1 MKNRSL
7 LKILFWGL
15 VTGLMVSCM
24 GMEESDPSSLGT
36 PQVRTFEVKD
46 NGSQVFE
53 LTASVDK
60 SLAGR
65 IAECGFYYGKEKS
78 MRGAEKVECK
88 MLGGTF
94 SADITLHE
102 YGETFYACSYISNGV
117 EGNEICSDPKSI
129 TVKELQDYVEFSAPV
144 LISYDKSSAKV
155 SVDYKAADGVE
166 VTESG
171 VCFGKTE
178 RLSIDNGS
186 VKAVDG
192 VAELIDLETGATY
205 YACSYVKDGD
215 DVAYSKSVSFS
226 VYGIPVVVTG
236 SEAKTDSES
245 AALCGEVEEDCGKE
259 VTEHGFLW
267 CEGAVEILDVRKDTK
282 VKCGA
287 GIGGFN
293 HTLTGLRPN
302 MTYSFCAYAMNAEGT
317 AYGEVVRFTTGVAL
331 PVHGKP
337 VVDDITPFT
346 VVLKANVLSEGGE
359 SASEQGF
366 YWGENIDVEH
376 KVKCTGSTFS
386 YELHGLSR
394 NTTYYVKS
402 YSINSVGTA
411 YSDVIEFAT
420 MPELPTVST
429 EEVSEI
435 AEYSAVCHGTI
446 TDDGGTEI
454 TDRGFVYSLT
464 SNPDAETGIRV
475 SSEQGADQFSL
486 TLSELSPNV
495 KYYVRAYAENSAG
508 ISYGSER
515 EFTTKTAVPS
525 VGATTL
531 VTSTSS
537 SLTVSASL
545 IDDGGEVPSEVGFY
559 YSTSEEVDPA
569 TATKVAG
576 KASGSSFTAELNG
589 LTRVTKY
596 YVCAYAVNSAGEA
609 LSSSVSFATQTELPV
624 VETSSVTDITY
635 LGAKCGGNVLDD
647 GGSAIT
653 AKGVVWSVSQNPTVS
668 LSTKTNEGKGI
679 GEFSAMMAGLTHST
693 KYYVRAYATNS
704 AGTSYGVL
712 KEFETIKLTIS
723 NVPDLSL
730 EGTANCYIVSRT
742 GINRFPTVK
751 GNSNSSIG
759 SVNSVEVLWESFGT
773 STAPNVGDLIKS
785 AFYSDGYVLFETA
798 SSFREGNAL
807 IAAKDAAGKILW
819 SWHIWLTDEPGKCVY
834 ANNAGTMMDRNLG
847 ATSATPV
854 DVGALGLL
862 YQWGR
867 KDPFLGSSSITSSVE
882 AKSTI
887 TWPSAVSS
895 SSSCGTIAYAAE
907 HPTTFITRNS
917 NNSDWYYS
925 GSSSADNTLWQSTKT
940 IYDPCPAG
948 WRVPDGGSNGVWNKA
963 GFDDLYYDSYDEG
976 MLFGSG
982 ISSPAAWYPAAGKRI
997 DDDGSMGYVGTS
1009 GHYWSVTPN
1018 GLWAYSLYFYGNGG
1032 VFPRTITHRAVGQ
1045 SVRCLQE

>member
-1 MKNRSL
+1 MS
-7 LKILFWGL
+7 
-15 VTGLMVSCM
+15 
-24 GMEESDPSSLGT
+24 
-36 PQVRTFEVKD
+36 
-46 NGSQVFE
+46 
-53 LTASVDK
+53 
-60 SLAGR
+60 
-65 IAECGFYYGKEKS
+65 
-78 MRGAEKVECK
+78 GAEKVECK
-88 MLGGTF
+88 MLGGSF
-94 SADITLHE
+94 FAEITLCE

-144 LISYDKSSAKV
+144 LISYDKNSAKV

-171 VCFGKTE
+171 VCFGNTE

-287 GIGGFN
+287 GIGVFN
-293 HTLTGLRPN
+293 YTLTGLKPN
-302 MTYSFCAYAMNAEGT
+302 MTYSFCAYAMNVEGT

-337 VVDDITPFT
+337 VTDDITPFT

-429 EEVSEI
+429 DEFSEI

-446 TDDGGTEI
+446 TDDGGSEI
-454 TDRGFVYSLT
+454 TDKGFVYSLT
-464 SNPDAETGIRV
+464 SNPDAETGTKV
-475 SSEQGADQFSL
+475 SVGQGMDQFSL
-486 TLSELSPNV
+486 TLSALSPNV
-495 KYYVRAYAENSAG
+495 TYYVCAYAENPAG
-508 ISYGSER
+508 ISYGDER
-515 EFTTKTAVPS
+515 TFTTKTALPS

-531 VTSTSS
+531 VSSTSS

-569 TATKVAG
+569 TVTKVAG
-576 KASGSSFTAELNG
+576 KASGSSFTAELDG

-596 YVCAYAVNSAGEA
+596 YVRAYAVNSAGET
-609 LSSSVSFATQTELPV
+609 LSSSVSFTTQAELPV
-624 VETSSVTDITY
+624 VETAEVTDITDVS
-635 LGAKCGGNVLDD
+635 ATCGGKVTDD
-647 GGSAIT
+647 GGAEIT
-653 AKGVVWSVSQNPTVS
+653 AKGIVWSTSENPKVS
-668 LSTKTNEGKGI
+668 LSTKTNAGNGT
-679 GEFSAMMAGLTHST
+679 GEFRSTMKGLTFST

-704 AGTSYGVL
+704 AGTSYGDVMD
-712 KEFETIKLTIS
+712 FTTAKLNMS
-723 NVPDLSL
+723 NILDMSSSGTSNSYILSKA
-730 EGTANCYIVSRT
+730 GMR
-742 GINRFPTVK
+742 RFPTVK
-751 GNSNSSIG
+751 GNSRI
-759 SVNSVEVLWESFGT
+759 SVGEVISAEVLWESFGT
-773 STAPNVGDLIKS
+773 STVPAVGSLIKS
-785 AFYSDGYVLFETA
+785 AFYNDGYIVFETP
-798 SSFREGNAL
+798 SSFKEGNAV
-807 IAAKDAAGKILW
+807 IAAKDASGKILW

-847 ATSATPV
+847 ATSANPG
-854 DVGALGLL
+854 DVGALGLM

-867 KDPFLGSSSITSSVE
+867 KDPFLGSSNICEDAGDDYTISC
-882 AKSTI
+882 STI
-887 TWPSAVSS
+887 DWPDAQWSS
-895 SSSCGTIAYAAE
+895 SEYGTIQYSIE
-907 HPTTFITRNS
+907 NPTTFIKWGGHN
-917 NNSDWYYS
+917 DWLYYAD
-925 GSSSADNTLWQSTKT
+925 GVEIDNTRWQSTKT
-940 IYDPCPAG
+940 IYDPCPPG
-948 WRVPDGGSNGVWNKA
+948 WRVPDGGS
-963 GFDDLYYDSYDEG
+963 
-976 MLFGSG
+976 SG
-982 ISSPAAWYPAAGKRI
+982 IWGKSKFPSGNDIHYFDQTNSGMSFGTKYSSPSTWYPAAGIRTYS
-997 DDDGSMGYVGTS
+997 GFSYGPAQGY
-1009 GHYWSVTPN
+1009 YWSVTPYGDRVCCLN
-1018 GLWAYSLYFYGNGG
+1018 FCGWAYTLSEGNIDIYPNTSTSDGY
-1032 VFPRTITHRAVGQ
+1032 RDDAY
-1045 SVRCLQE
+1045 SVRCQKE